1 MQGTLVKHNFEF
13 TKTIWRFLFLYSR
26 PSIAARSISVDST
39 NHTQK
44 IILKKRNPGSF
55 KKQNLNL
62 PHIVHCIYNYL
73 LSICIV
79 LGIIRNQRWFKV
91 YRGCAR
97 LCKYYAIKYQE
108 IAHLWIL
115 VSLKPDLCPRTKPL
129 WILKNDHTP
138 DYEHSLLSHFPA
150 PDITPSSGEM
160 S

>member
-1 MQGTLVKHNFEF
+1 MNLQKQFDVSFFCTVDLLQLHVLYPWIQPTTHRKLSPKKE
-13 TKTIWRFLFLYSR
+13 TQEVSKSKTWIC
-26 PSIAARSISVDST
+26 
-39 NHTQK
+39 H
-44 IILKKRNPGSF
+44 ILC
-55 KKQNLNL
+55 
-62 PHIVHCIYNYL
+62 IVFINYL

-79 LGIIRNQRWFKV
+79 LGIIHNQRWFKV

-129 WILKNDHTP
+129 RILKNDHIP